1 MRRVFLFAGI
11 FLTVAPL
18 GGTESLKINVS
29 PAQAIAPAN
38 LRIRVTV
45 QPNAMNR
52 PSALPPSPK
61 TTFAAARSHSK
72 AIKALAR

>member
-1 MRRVFLFAGI
+1 MRLVFLFAGV
-11 FLTVAPL
+11 FLTVSPL

-52 PSALPPSPK
+52 TVGGTEGSV
-61 TTFAAARSHSK
+61 ARDRRPG
-72 AIKALAR
+72 LWP